1 MRLPQHSHR
10 NIFNFIDLG
19 IHQFGKMIKYG
30 TCVTMQSPDF
40 NNAIPIWGAT
50 TRAAAKSVCSSP
62 SKVPDEGKKRGEV
75 MMRMRL

>member
-1 MRLPQHSHR
+1 
-10 NIFNFIDLG
+10 
-19 IHQFGKMIKYG
+19 MIKYG